1 MVVVLAV
8 VGFVTCA
15 DKHRVKEALWQRFL
29 YNLTLAGDGCSEL
42 SIVPKKFKK
51 WPARRVS
58 PGVGDL
64 ECSPRLI
71 KFSQKVVV

>member
-1 MVVVLAV
+1 MVLAV

-15 DKHRVKEALWQRFL
+15 DKHRVKEALWQRFVW
-29 YNLTLAGDGCSEL
+29 NLTLTRDVCSEL
-42 SIVPKKFKK
+42 SIVPKKSKK

-64 ECSPRLI
+64 ECSSRHI
-71 KFSQKVVV
+71 KFSQNLVV